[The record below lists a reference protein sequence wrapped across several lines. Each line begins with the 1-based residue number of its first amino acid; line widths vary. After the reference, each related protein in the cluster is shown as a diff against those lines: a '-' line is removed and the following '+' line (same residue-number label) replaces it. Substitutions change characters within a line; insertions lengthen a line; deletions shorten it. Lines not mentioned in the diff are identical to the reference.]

1 MKSSFSF
8 FPFFFFNLDVILKS
22 SFRFSFETFYYRYE
36 TTLKSFLE
44 MVLDDIENENIKS
57 DLYFV
62 FSNLKIKVLK
72 LQIKIS
78 LSKLSLQKNKKLQ
91 L

>member
-8 FPFFFFNLDVILKS
+8 FPFFFNLDVILKS
-22 SFRFSFETFYYRYE
+22 SFRFSFETFYYRYK

-44 MVLDDIENENIKS
+44 MVLDDLENENIKS

>member
-8 FPFFFFNLDVILKS
+8 FPFFFNLDVILKS
-22 SFRFSFETFYYRYE
+22 SFRFSFETFYYRYK

-72 LQIKIS
+72 FQIKIS

>member
-1 MKSSFSF
+1 M
-8 FPFFFFNLDVILKS
+8 ILKS
-22 SFRFSFETFYYRYE
+22 SFRFSFETFYYRYK

-78 LSKLSLQKNKKLQ
+78 LSKLSWQKNKKLQ
-91 L
+91 LRVVNFGGLTLS

>member
-1 MKSSFSF
+1 
-8 FPFFFFNLDVILKS
+8 
-22 SFRFSFETFYYRYE
+22 
-36 TTLKSFLE
+36 

-78 LSKLSLQKNKKLQ
+78 LSKLSWQKNKKLQ
-91 L
+91 LRVVNFGGLTLS

>member
-1 MKSSFSF
+1 
-8 FPFFFFNLDVILKS
+8 
-22 SFRFSFETFYYRYE
+22 
-36 TTLKSFLE
+36 

-91 L
+91 LWVVNFWGLTLS

>member
-1 MKSSFSF
+1 
-8 FPFFFFNLDVILKS
+8 
-22 SFRFSFETFYYRYE
+22 
-36 TTLKSFLE
+36 

-78 LSKLSLQKNKKLQ
+78 LSKLSLQKNKKTAAVSS
-91 L
+91 

>member
-22 SFRFSFETFYYRYE
+22 SFRFSFETFYYRYK

>member
-22 SFRFSFETFYYRYE
+22 SFRFSFETFYYRYK
-36 TTLKSFLE
+36 TTLKSSLE

>member
-8 FPFFFFNLDVILKS
+8 FPFFFNLDVILKS
-22 SFRFSFETFYYRYE
+22 SFRFSFETFYYRYK

>member
-1 MKSSFSF
+1 M
-8 FPFFFFNLDVILKS
+8 ILKS
-22 SFRFSFETFYYRYE
+22 SFRFSFETFYYRYK

-57 DLYFV
+57 DLYFL

-78 LSKLSLQKNKKLQ
+78 LSKLSLQKNKKTAAVSS
-91 L
+91 

>member
-1 MKSSFSF
+1 M
-8 FPFFFFNLDVILKS
+8 ILKS
-22 SFRFSFETFYYRYE
+22 SFRFSFETFYYRYK

-72 LQIKIS
+72 FQIKIS
-78 LSKLSLQKNKKLQ
+78 LSKLSLQKNKKLE